1 MNFESILSRCDIE
14 NYQNFLGADII
25 GTLGQLDLKYLYAK
39 ELDRVLLN
47 SYSPYQLL
55 SNPDFRTAIFLLLR
69 ESEAVDLLNA
79 LGKQVKSDPWETL
92 SKTKFDKADLKKVLA
107 FFEVEVPDEP
117 VKKNWVDSEIISP
130 NYGLYPYQ
138 RSIIEKID
146 KVMRTRENRLLL
158 HMPTGSG
165 KTRTTISYACNR
177 LFSDERGNV
186 IWLATTRELL
196 DQAYDEFCRAWSFLG
211 NREIKAYKLWGESII
226 NLNEIQGSFIVAG
239 VGKAYNMLL
248 ENAGTFSAFASTCS
262 LVIMD
267 EAHQTIAPTYQL
279 LIESL
284 IVSKKADLIGLSATP
299 GRTWND
305 RGADK
310 LLAKFF
316 YYQKVKVRIDG
327 FDNPVDFLISEGY
340 LAKSNYTTLLHN
352 SGIELTTDDLLYLRD
367 NCQLSDKILEKIS
380 KDRLRNLLIV
390 SKVQELVKTH
400 QRIILFAIT
409 KEHAMVL
416 NSLLTALGV
425 NSRVVTS
432 DTPDHERTQA
442 VDAFKISRVLNPAP
456 KVLCNFGILTTGFD
470 APETSCAVIARPT
483 DSLVL
488 YSQMVGRA
496 IRGVRSGGNLEAEI
510 VTVIDESLPGFG
522 NVADAFTNWDDVWKE
537 IE

>member
-14 NYQNFLGADII
+14 NYQKFLGADII
-25 GTLGQLDLKYLYAK
+25 GTLGQLDSKYLYAK

-47 SYSPYQLL
+47 SYSPFQLL
-55 SNPDFRTAIFLLLR
+55 SNPDFRSTIFLLLR
-69 ESEAVDLLNA
+69 EGEAIDLLNA
-79 LGKQVKSDPWETL
+79 LGKQVRSNPWETL
-92 SKTKFDKADLKKVLA
+92 NKIKFDKNDLNKLLA
-107 FFEVEVPDEP
+107 FFELQVPVEPIKE
-117 VKKNWVDSEIISP
+117 NWVASEVISP
-130 NYGLYPYQ
+130 GYGLYPYQ
-138 RSIIEKID
+138 RSIIAKIE

-165 KTRTTISYACNR
+165 KTRTTISYACSR
-177 LFSDERGNV
+177 LISDERGNV

-196 DQAYDEFCRAWSFLG
+196 DQAYDEFCRAWSLLG
-211 NREIKAYKLWGESII
+211 NREIKAYKLWGESRI
-226 NLNEIQGSFIVAG
+226 NLKEIEGSFIVAG

-310 LLAKFF
+310 LLARFF
-316 YYQKVKVRIDG
+316 YYQKAKVRIEG
-327 FDNPVDFLISEGY
+327 FDNPVDYLISEGY
-340 LAKSNYTTLLHN
+340 LAKANYTTLLHN
-352 SGIELTTDDLLYLRD
+352 SGIELTSDDLIYLRD

-390 SKVQELVKTH
+390 SKIQELVKTH

-409 KEHAMVL
+409 KEHSMVL

-425 NSRVVTS
+425 DSRAVTS
-432 DTPDHERTQA
+432 DTPDHERSQA
-442 VDAFKISRVLNPAP
+442 IDAFKVSRTLDPSP

-496 IRGVRSGGNLEAEI
+496 VRGVRSGGNLEAEI

-537 IE
+537 IN

>member
-1 MNFESILSRCDIE
+1 
-14 NYQNFLGADII
+14 
-25 GTLGQLDLKYLYAK
+25 
-39 ELDRVLLN
+39 
-47 SYSPYQLL
+47 
-55 SNPDFRTAIFLLLR
+55 
-69 ESEAVDLLNA
+69 
-79 LGKQVKSDPWETL
+79 
-92 SKTKFDKADLKKVLA
+92 
-107 FFEVEVPDEP
+107 
-117 VKKNWVDSEIISP
+117 
-130 NYGLYPYQ
+130 
-138 RSIIEKID
+138 
-146 KVMRTRENRLLL
+146 
-158 HMPTGSG
+158 
-165 KTRTTISYACNR
+165 
-177 LFSDERGNV
+177 
-186 IWLATTRELL
+186 
-196 DQAYDEFCRAWSFLG
+196 
-211 NREIKAYKLWGESII
+211 
-226 NLNEIQGSFIVAG
+226 
-239 VGKAYNMLL
+239 
-248 ENAGTFSAFASTCS
+248 
-262 LVIMD
+262 MD

-305 RGADK
+305 RGSDR

-316 YYQKVKVRIDG
+316 YYQKAKVRIDG
-327 FDNPVDFLISEGY
+327 FDNPVDYLISEGY
-340 LAKSNYTTLLHN
+340 LAKASYTTLLHN
-352 SGIELTTDDLLYLRD
+352 SGIELTDDDLTYLKD

-390 SKVQELVKTH
+390 TKVQELVKVH

-409 KEHAMVL
+409 KEHALVL

-425 NSRVVTS
+425 HSRCVTS
-432 DTPDHERTQA
+432 DTPIHERSKA
-442 VDAFKISRVLNPAP
+442 IEEFKIARSIDSSP

-496 IRGVRSGGNLEAEI
+496 VRGIRSGGNLEAEI

>member
-25 GTLGQLDLKYLYAK
+25 GTLGQLDSKYLYAK

-55 SNPDFRTAIFLLLR
+55 SNPDFRSAIFLLLR

-92 SKTKFDKADLKKVLA
+92 NKTKFDKADLKKVLA
-107 FFEVEVPDEP
+107 FFEVEVPVEP
-117 VKKNWVDSEIISP
+117 IKENWVDSEVISP
-130 NYGLYPYQ
+130 GYGLYPYQ
-138 RSIIEKID
+138 RSIIVKID

-177 LFSDERGNV
+177 LSSDERGNV

-211 NREIKAYKLWGESII
+211 NREIKAYKLWSESRI
-226 NLNEIQGSFIVAG
+226 NLNEIEGSFIVAG

-316 YYQKVKVRIDG
+316 YYQKAKVRIDG
-327 FDNPVDFLISEGY
+327 FDNPVDYLISEGY
-340 LAKSNYTTLLHN
+340 LAKANYTTLLHN
-352 SGIELTTDDLLYLRD
+352 SGIELTTDDLLYLRN
-367 NCQLSDKILEKIS
+367 NCQLADKILERIS

-425 NSRVVTS
+425 DSRVVTS
-432 DTPDHERTQA
+432 DTPDHERAQA
-442 VDAFKISRVLNPAP
+442 IDAFKVSRKLNSAP

-496 IRGVRSGGNLEAEI
+496 VRGVRSGGNLEAEI